1 MNTKKDDDDHCS
13 RNLNTNESD
22 DSSTVPPTPQEQH
35 SVFDDTVN
43 LDLMMTT
50 TTTKKTVDDTDHVGA
65 IGLSIWK
72 LSLCAFVFVHNFTG
86 PWPQS
91 IYDTVPERIWFL
103 GHVIGGIL
111 FGGGVIVTTCAEWLL
126 VRSKE
131 LEVMTFW
138 FQNMPQLDASI
149 VLPRLTLSILS
160 GTGLTTILYG
170 GLSYAPQH
178 IIYALWMLLVFAVWR
193 GFIDLTTQGRALEAV
208 TTISDNNSNKN
219 NDKDTADVSKPRVLK
234 EAPEV
239 MNERILRNVICC
251 VLVFVLYAIKLLKPG
266 TLCLL

>member
-1 MNTKKDDDDHCS
+1 MMTIIAV
-13 RNLNTNESD
+13 TNESD

-50 TTTKKTVDDTDHVGA
+50 TTKKPVDDTDHVGA
-65 IGLSIWK
+65 IGLSIWMI
-72 LSLCAFVFVHNFTG
+72 SLCAFIFVSNFIG

-103 GHVIGGIL
+103 GHVIGGML
-111 FGGGVIVTTCAEWLL
+111 FGGGVIVTTCAKWLV
-126 VRSKE
+126 VRSKD
-131 LEVMTFW
+131 LEVTTFW
-138 FQNMPQLDASI
+138 FQDTPQLDASI
-149 VLPRLTLSILS
+149 VLPGLTLSILS

-193 GFIDLTTQGRALEAV
+193 GFIDLTTQGRALETI

-219 NDKDTADVSKPRVLK
+219 NDKDTSDVSKPRVLK

-251 VLVFVLYAIKLLKPG
+251 VLVFVL
-266 TLCLL
+266 CLQAVKTWNSLPSLGK

>member
-1 MNTKKDDDDHCS
+1 MTIIAV
-13 RNLNTNESD
+13 TNESD

-50 TTTKKTVDDTDHVGA
+50 TTKKPVDDTDHVGA
-65 IGLSIWK
+65 IGLSIWMI
-72 LSLCAFVFVHNFTG
+72 SLCAFVFVSNFIG

-103 GHVIGGIL
+103 GHVIGGML
-111 FGGGVIVTTCAEWLL
+111 FGGGVIVTTCAKWLV
-126 VRSKE
+126 VRSKD
-131 LEVMTFW
+131 LEVTTFW
-138 FQNMPQLDASI
+138 FQDTPQLDASI
-149 VLPRLTLSILS
+149 VLPGLTLSILS

-193 GFIDLTTQGRALEAV
+193 GFIDLTTQGRALEAI

-219 NDKDTADVSKPRVLK
+219 NDKDTTDVSKPRVLK

-251 VLVFVLYAIKLLKPG
+251 VLVFVLYAFKLLKPG

>member
-1 MNTKKDDDDHCS
+1 M
-13 RNLNTNESD
+13 
-22 DSSTVPPTPQEQH
+22 
-35 SVFDDTVN
+35 
-43 LDLMMTT
+43 
-50 TTTKKTVDDTDHVGA
+50 
-65 IGLSIWK
+65 

-103 GHVIGGIL
+103 GHVIGGML
-111 FGGGVIVTTCAEWLL
+111 FGGGVIVTTCAEWL
-126 VRSKE
+126 V
-131 LEVMTFW
+131 
-138 FQNMPQLDASI
+138 
-149 VLPRLTLSILS
+149 
-160 GTGLTTILYG
+160 
-170 GLSYAPQH
+170 H

-208 TTISDNNSNKN
+208 TTISNNNSNKN
-219 NDKDTADVSKPRVLK
+219 NDKDTTDVSKPRVLK

-266 TLCLL
+266 TLCFL